1 MFRQT
6 ASIIVI
12 LLLYLTATAD
22 TGKNKSSVK
31 KSSAAATQQR
41 ITTLSNNQ
49 FYVSENGVIG
59 YDISRRSG
67 GWWWPRGS
75 KRVYVFGQGFWFGAK
90 KMVDW
95 TKRIVTSMSYDPDAG
110 STNYFVPGS
119 VDDGLVSIDETI
131 LPVQKYYLYVS
142 TDFSSSGKNLVSSRL
157 ADWPIRWT
165 NPDRIPGRDGYFGD
179 YTPEPASRFRY
190 SPVVISAED
199 IFCIYKDTD
208 VGKNPYYKPFTGAP
222 LAIDVMQQIFTWG
235 DGQHRNFV
243 ILVYTIV
250 NKSGDTFYECFAGVA
265 SDPDIGMAVN
275 DHGGFYTPEPSRQLA
290 YVYSEQETGY
300 PGIIGFDLFESP
312 RVRTLEDSVLLSNQ
326 YQKTRHVGEQ
336 IGLTSFRAYQ
346 LYGPGSQYDSYN
358 LMASGLLDTSSGP
371 GDIRVVFASGPFTM
385 LPGDTARFVVCQM
398 IAPSAGKPFNGE
410 EYDYSLFLEELLRM
424 DSYAQECYSNERLS
438 DLQNYAAMQRVRSAK
453 K

>member
-1 MFRQT
+1 MCT
-6 ASIIVI
+6 
-12 LLLYLTATAD
+12 
-22 TGKNKSSVK
+22 
-31 KSSAAATQQR
+31 
-41 ITTLSNNQ
+41 
-49 FYVSENGVIG
+49 
-59 YDISRRSG
+59 
-67 GWWWPRGS
+67 
-75 KRVYVFGQGFWFGAK
+75 
-90 KMVDW
+90 
-95 TKRIVTSMSYDPDAG
+95 
-110 STNYFVPGS
+110 
-119 VDDGLVSIDETI
+119 
-131 LPVQKYYLYVS
+131 
-142 TDFSSSGKNLVSSRL
+142 
-157 ADWPIRWT
+157 
-165 NPDRIPGRDGYFGD
+165 
-179 YTPEPASRFRY
+179 
-190 SPVVISAED
+190 
-199 IFCIYKDTD
+199 
-208 VGKNPYYKPFTGAP
+208 
-222 LAIDVMQQIFTWG
+222 
-235 DGQHRNFV
+235 RNR
-243 ILVYTIV
+243 
-250 NKSGDTFYECFAGVA
+250 N
-265 SDPDIGMAVN
+265 
-275 DHGGFYTPEPSRQLA
+275 
-290 YVYSEQETGY
+290 